1 MTDKETSDFSLK
13 RDECP
18 HCGAVW
24 INEQHYWQTGALG
37 NEADLAGLVCN
48 TPYGCPEKCINPQI
62 GNETGDTWE
71 KRMDYFN
78 LLQEEMKE
86 P

>member
-1 MTDKETSDFSLK
+1 MDEKQLSDFSVK

-24 INEQHYWQTGALG
+24 INGKHYWRTGSLG

-48 TPYGCPEKCINPQI
+48 TPHGCPEKCINPQI

-71 KRMDYFN
+71 KRIAFSKT
-78 LLQEEMKE
+78 LMKPE
-86 P
+86 TES